1 MFYQWR
7 NKRCRP
13 HIRCPI
19 IYQSVIDPDL
29 NPRTPHW
36 LFSFFIFN
44 WVCLLKSVMVNTVLG
59 AMDSKKK
66 MQCYLPAI
74 YHLVIKTML
83 DSPNSKHCRTMT
95 TTWTCTV
102 QILSAAGIW
111 RKRSPSCLPRQ
122 GGCELDLR
130 AFFWVF
136 LLRFHISEVQTSRS
150 SVDTN
155 KQKNKLLAP
164 SSWRFPRFQR
174 LALLVNLTSSSLLN
188 FSKSLLCRER
198 GRRNH

>member
-1 MFYQWR
+1 MQTTHKMPNHISKCDRSRSQPQDSPLTFFLFYFQLGMFTEICHGQY
-7 NKRCRP
+7 C
-13 HIRCPI
+13 IRC
-19 IYQSVIDPDL
+19 
-29 NPRTPHW
+29 HG
-36 LFSFFIFN
+36 F
-44 WVCLLKSVMVNTVLG
+44 
-59 AMDSKKK
+59 KKK

-95 TTWTCTV
+95 TTRTCTV